1 MSKVLIMPC
10 IGVVLILLLRTHKQK
25 EQLQILE
32 LNETE
37 YRSNKGS
44 ETNYLPFT
52 RTPENKQRKDSQGFN
67 SN

>member
-1 MSKVLIMPC
+1 MYKILIGAS
-10 IGVVLILLLRTHKQK
+10 IGIVLILCLRTHKEK

-44 ETNYLPFT
+44 ETNYLPFS
-52 RTPENKQRKDSQGFN
+52 RSPEDKQRKDCKGID

>member
-1 MSKVLIMPC
+1 MYKILIGAS
-10 IGVVLILLLRTHKQK
+10 IGIVFILCLRSHKQK

-52 RTPENKQRKDSQGFN
+52 RSPEDKQRKDSQGIDPY
-67 SN
+67 